1 MLLLS
6 GPPEEAAAQL
16 IAHLQAKGV
25 LDARGELYAEPP
37 RMAVNSVKMLKER
50 LRTRATSGRDAA
62 TQTSASSS
70 SSSSSSERG
79 ASDSRFQETSPVVPS
94 GGKSSVLLAPDCHG
108 RPSTS
113 G

>member
-1 MLLLS
+1 MLQLS

-25 LDARGELYAEPP
+25 FDARGELYAEP
-37 RMAVNSVKMLKER
+37 RMAVNSVKLLKER

-70 SSSSSSERG
+70 SSSSSSGRG
-79 ASDSRFQETSPVVPS
+79 ASDSRFQEASPVVPRA
-94 GGKSSVLLAPDCHG
+94 GKSGVLLADERHG
-108 RPSTS
+108 EPSPAR
-113 G
+113 